1 MDQLSFGT
9 RRFEEVRQKKEGD
22 GAVADAR
29 SFYALK
35 SADAPGEAIV
45 SGNVEALRL
54 TESASNGRGGGR
66 PSVNSAQVSAAG
78 TVTYSRPAGAAGPLA
93 QARVLQQQGRF
104 VGGKTFFQNGDKWL
118 DSEAQKKLDAPRT
131 RVTFGS
137 KEYFELLGR
146 NSQAKSW
153 LALGRNI
160 EFVLGDTVYEIVD

>member
-1 MDQLSFGT
+1 
-9 RRFEEVRQKKEGD
+9 
-22 GAVADAR
+22 VADAR

-66 PSVNSAQVSAAG
+66 PSLNSSQTSPAG
-78 TVTYSRPAGAAGPLA
+78 TVTYSLPSVVAGPLA

-137 KEYFELLGR
+137 KEYFDLLSR